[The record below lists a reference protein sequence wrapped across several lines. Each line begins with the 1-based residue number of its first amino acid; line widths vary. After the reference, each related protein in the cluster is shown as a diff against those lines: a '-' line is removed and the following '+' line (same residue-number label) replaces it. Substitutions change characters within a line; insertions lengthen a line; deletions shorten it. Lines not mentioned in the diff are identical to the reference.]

1 MGNRGEPI
9 PLRAGLE
16 AVVRSLSAADMTTV
30 RNVFDG
36 WDEIVGPAI
45 AAHARPVKLDGTTL
59 VVDVDEPGWATQL
72 RYLQNELIERL
83 VAHGTARVE
92 RLELRVGGS
101 RSRRRSAPMGRA
113 RR

>member
-1 MGNRGEPI
+1 MGERGEPI
-9 PLRAGLE
+9 PLRLGLE
-16 AVVRSLSAADMTTV
+16 AVVRSLSATDATTV

-36 WDEIVGPAI
+36 WEEIVGPGI

-72 RYLQNELIERL
+72 RYLQGDLIERL
-83 VAHGTARVE
+83 VAHGTAQVE
-92 RLELRVGGS
+92 RLELRVAGPAG
-101 RSRRRSAPMGRA
+101 RRRSPPRRPA